1 MVPGDEGEA
10 VKGLILLFFRGD
22 CQGGHFLVKK
32 KLKEF

>member
-10 VKGLILLFFRGD
+10 VKGLILLLFFKGEG

-32 KLKEF
+32 N